1 MKLTI
6 LFSLILFSNTSRQNQ
21 SDIDCTKFKNGNF
34 STHSE
39 LTNKTYSII
48 RKDSVQ
54 IESEKGT
61 KKVSEWKLTWLNDC
75 EYHILLVKDNY
86 GLLKS
91 GKLKRIPAFTYKII
105 STTDNYYI
113 FENRYDNLKPSRI
126 DTVWKVD

>member
-1 MKLTI
+1 MKPLI
-6 LFSLILFSNTSRQNQ
+6 LLSLIFFSNISGKNQ
-21 SDIDCTKFKNGNF
+21 ADIDCAKFKNGNF

-48 RKDSVQ
+48 RKDSIQ

-61 KKVSEWKLTWLNDC
+61 NKVSEWKLTWLNDC

-91 GKLKRIPAFTYKII
+91 GKLKSIPAFTYKII

-113 FENRYDNLKPSRI
+113 FENRYNNLKPIRI
-126 DTVWKVD
+126 DTV